1 MEQLKR
7 DYVYTL
13 QSCVTIPSG
22 DVTDGMSVKLYG
34 GDVVGSAIYKNVTIF
49 QKFKFY

>member
-13 QSCVTIPSG
+13 QSCVTIPTG
-22 DVTDGMSVKLYG
+22 DVMDGMSVKLYG
-34 GDVVGSAIYKNVTIF
+34 GDVVRLSSLRVALQSLI
-49 QKFKFY
+49 